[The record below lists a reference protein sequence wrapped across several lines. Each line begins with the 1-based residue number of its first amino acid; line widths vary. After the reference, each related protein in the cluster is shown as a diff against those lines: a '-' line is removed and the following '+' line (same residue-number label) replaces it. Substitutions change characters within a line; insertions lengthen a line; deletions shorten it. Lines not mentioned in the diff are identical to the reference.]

1 MAKRAITLF
10 AVDKKSKNCV
20 SMIARTRGLKKAKK
34 IGAAPF
40 SLWCHPRRR
49 RLKKRRRWFRLCAEW
64 NRLFSLSLLLRR
76 RKKTRVS
83 MTMARLLSRNVRFI
97 LPQEEE
103 GEEEEEEEEALRKE
117 GVFSRRERERER
129 EREMKRG
136 YLSLSSAKSMTMAM
150 AMKKKEYFSERE
162 R

>member
-20 SMIARTRGLKKAKK
+20 SMVARTRGLKKAKK
-34 IGAAPF
+34 MEAALFFILVP
-40 SLWCHPRRR
+40 LRRR

-83 MTMARLLSRNVRFI
+83 MTMARLLSRNVRFCFH
-97 LPQEEE
+97 QEEE

-117 GVFSRRERERER
+117 GVFFRRERERER
-129 EREMKRG
+129 
-136 YLSLSSAKSMTMAM
+136 
-150 AMKKKEYFSERE
+150 
-162 R
+162 